1 MRTRVLTI
9 ASVCLVVLALVG
21 AGCGGSSSS
30 SSSTTTSSSL
40 DADSSGQHTFETDHF
55 AKGAIAGEI
64 STADCT
70 LSGGTSSTCATFTI
84 SGTPSTYSAGP
95 FCPDTITTPADE
107 AGIWFDGNGT
117 YDLTGSFIENLST
130 FYNDDEWHMY
140 DDLGNVNVTDTQEA
154 FLGAARPDVDPQYQ
168 NYCVEGRVEWLT
180 NGQPITKTVVI
191 PTKPVLAKSSSTANG
206 QDWGITLDGIVIAKS
221 APVSAIL
228 GAHTIASFDDCG
240 GHFNNVEGYHM
251 HGVTGCGTLDDD
263 HITGE
268 TAMFGYAMDGFPI
281 HLPLT
286 GDDLQAANLDEC
298 GGHST
303 PELGYHYHAN
313 DSSKNSVLTC
323 LKGEL
328 ATTSTSQSGGPGNG
342 QGAPN
347 GGSGP
352 DLTATAAKLGITV
365 HQLEDALGQSPNGD
379 FATAANILGISAA
392 DLEAAMPQR
401 PNGANGT
408 PPVN

>member
-1 MRTRVLTI
+1 MKFRHL
-9 ASVCLVVLALVG
+9 AAVCLCTAVLVVLA
-21 AGCGGSSSS
+21 AACGGTSTS
-30 SSSTTTSSSL
+30 SSSTSST
-40 DADSSGQHTFETDHF
+40 SGQHGFEVAHF
-55 AKGAIAGEI
+55 ANGAISGDV

-70 LSGGTSSTCATFTI
+70 LSGGSASTCATFTI

-95 FCPDTITTPADE
+95 FCPDTVTTPADE
-107 AGIWFDGNGT
+107 AGIWFDGNGV
-117 YDLTGSFIENLST
+117 YDLTGSFIKNLST
-130 FYNDDEWHMY
+130 FYNDSEWLMY
-140 DDLGNVNVTDTQEA
+140 DEQGNVNVTDTQEA

-180 NGQPITKTVVI
+180 NGAPITKTVVI
-191 PTKPVLAKSSSTANG
+191 PTTPVLAKTSSAANG

-263 HITGE
+263 HIAGE

-286 GDDLQAANLDEC
+286 GDDLAAANLDEC

-313 DSSKNSVLTC
+313 DPSKNSVLTC

-328 ATTSTSQSGGPGNG
+328 ATTSDAQGGGPGNG
-342 QGAPN
+342 QGPP
-347 GGSGP
+347 GGGAP
-352 DLTATAAKLGITV
+352 DLTATAATLGVTV
-365 HQLEDALGQSPNGD
+365 HELEDALGQAPNGD
-379 FATAANILGISAA
+379 LNAAATILGVSAA
-392 DLEAAMPQR
+392 ELEAAMPQR
-401 PNGANGT
+401 PAGANGA
-408 PPVN
+408 PPTN

>member
-1 MRTRVLTI
+1 MKFRHL
-9 ASVCLVVLALVG
+9 AAVCLCTAVLAVL
-21 AGCGGSSSS
+21 AAACGGTSTS
-30 SSSTTTSSSL
+30 SSSTSST
-40 DADSSGQHTFETDHF
+40 SGQHGFEVAHF
-55 AKGAIAGEI
+55 ANGAISGDVT
-64 STADCT
+64 TADCT
-70 LSGGTSSTCATFTI
+70 LSGGSASTCATFTI

-95 FCPDTITTPADE
+95 FCPDTVTTPADE
-107 AGIWFDGNGT
+107 AGIWFDGNGV
-117 YDLTGSFIENLST
+117 YDLTGSFIKNLST
-130 FYNDDEWHMY
+130 FYNDSDWLMY
-140 DDLGNVNVTDTQEA
+140 DEQGNVNVTDTQEA

-180 NGQPITKTVVI
+180 NGAPITKTVVI
-191 PTKPVLAKSSSTANG
+191 PTTPVLAKTSSAANG

-263 HITGE
+263 HIAGE

-286 GDDLQAANLDEC
+286 GDDLAAANLDEC

-313 DSSKNSVLTC
+313 DPSKNSVLTC
-323 LKGEL
+323 LKAEL
-328 ATTSTSQSGGPGNG
+328 ASTSDAQGGGPGNG
-342 QGAPN
+342 QGPP
-347 GGSGP
+347 GGGAP
-352 DLTATAAKLGITV
+352 DLTATASTLGVTV
-365 HQLEDALGQSPNGD
+365 HELEDALGQAPNGD
-379 FATAANILGISAA
+379 LNAAATILGVSAA
-392 DLEAAMPQR
+392 ELEAAMPQR
-401 PNGANGT
+401 PAGANGA
-408 PPVN
+408 PPTN

>member
-1 MRTRVLTI
+1 MKFRHL
-9 ASVCLVVLALVG
+9 AAVCLCTAVLVVLA
-21 AGCGGSSSS
+21 AACGGTSTS
-30 SSSTTTSSSL
+30 SSSTSST
-40 DADSSGQHTFETDHF
+40 SGQHGFEVAHF
-55 AKGAIAGEI
+55 ANGAISGDV

-70 LSGGTSSTCATFTI
+70 LSGGSASTCATFTI

-95 FCPDTITTPADE
+95 FCPDTVTTPADE
-107 AGIWFDGNGT
+107 AGIWFDGNGV
-117 YDLTGSFIENLST
+117 YDLTGSFIKNLST
-130 FYNDDEWHMY
+130 FYNDSEWLMY
-140 DDLGNVNVTDTQEA
+140 DEQGNVNVTDTQEA

-180 NGQPITKTVVI
+180 NGAPITKTVVI
-191 PTKPVLAKSSSTANG
+191 PTTPVLAKTSSAANG

-263 HITGE
+263 HIAGE

-286 GDDLQAANLDEC
+286 GDDLAAANLDEC

-313 DSSKNSVLTC
+313 DPSKNSVLTC

-328 ATTSTSQSGGPGNG
+328 ATTSDAQGGGPGKG
-342 QGAPN
+342 QGPP
-347 GGSGP
+347 GGGAP
-352 DLTATAAKLGITV
+352 DLTATAATLGVTV
-365 HQLEDALGQSPNGD
+365 HELEDALGQAPNGD
-379 FATAANILGISAA
+379 LNAAATILGVSAA
-392 DLEAAMPQR
+392 ELEAAMPQR
-401 PNGANGT
+401 PAGANGA
-408 PPVN
+408 PPTN

>member
-1 MRTRVLTI
+1 MKFRHL
-9 ASVCLVVLALVG
+9 AAVCLCTAVLVVLG
-21 AGCGGSSSS
+21 AACGGTSTS
-30 SSSTTTSSSL
+30 SSSTSST
-40 DADSSGQHTFETDHF
+40 SGQHGFEVAHF
-55 AKGAIAGEI
+55 ANGAISGDV

-70 LSGGTSSTCATFTI
+70 LSGGSASTCATFTI

-95 FCPDTITTPADE
+95 FCPDTVTTPADE
-107 AGIWFDGNGT
+107 AGIWFDGNGV
-117 YDLTGSFIENLST
+117 YDLTGSFIKNLST
-130 FYNDDEWHMY
+130 FYNDSEWLMY
-140 DDLGNVNVTDTQEA
+140 DEQGNVNVTDTQEA

-180 NGQPITKTVVI
+180 NGAPITKTVVI
-191 PTKPVLAKSSSTANG
+191 PTTPVLAKTSSAANG

-263 HITGE
+263 HIAGE

-286 GDDLQAANLDEC
+286 GDDLAAANLDEC

-313 DSSKNSVLTC
+313 DPSKNSVLTC

-328 ATTSTSQSGGPGNG
+328 ATTSDAQGGGPGNG
-342 QGAPN
+342 QGPP
-347 GGSGP
+347 GGGAP
-352 DLTATAAKLGITV
+352 DLTATASTLGVTV
-365 HQLEDALGQSPNGD
+365 HELENALGQAPNGD
-379 FATAANILGISAA
+379 LNAAATILGVSAA
-392 DLEAAMPQR
+392 ELEAAMPQR
-401 PNGANGT
+401 PAGANGA
-408 PPVN
+408 PPTN

>member
-1 MRTRVLTI
+1 MKFRHL
-9 ASVCLVVLALVG
+9 AAVCLCTAVLVVLA
-21 AGCGGSSSS
+21 AACGGTSTS
-30 SSSTTTSSSL
+30 SSSTSST
-40 DADSSGQHTFETDHF
+40 SGQHGFEVAHF
-55 AKGAIAGEI
+55 ANGAISGDV

-70 LSGGTSSTCATFTI
+70 LSGGSASTCATFTI

-95 FCPDTITTPADE
+95 FCPDTVTTPADE
-107 AGIWFDGNGT
+107 AGIWFDGNGV
-117 YDLTGSFIENLST
+117 YDLTGSFIKNLST
-130 FYNDDEWHMY
+130 FYNDSEWLMY
-140 DDLGNVNVTDTQEA
+140 DEQGNVNVTDTQEA

-180 NGQPITKTVVI
+180 NGAPITKTVVI
-191 PTKPVLAKSSSTANG
+191 PTTPVLAKTSSAANG

-263 HITGE
+263 HIAGE

-286 GDDLQAANLDEC
+286 GDDLAAANLDEC

-313 DSSKNSVLTC
+313 DPSKNSVLTC

-328 ATTSTSQSGGPGNG
+328 ATTSDAQGGGPGNG
-342 QGAPN
+342 QGPP
-347 GGSGP
+347 GGGAP
-352 DLTATAAKLGITV
+352 DLTATAATLGVTV
-365 HQLEDALGQSPNGD
+365 HELENALGQAPNGD
-379 FATAANILGISAA
+379 LNAAATILGVSAA
-392 DLEAAMPQR
+392 ELEAAMPQR
-401 PNGANGT
+401 PAGANGA
-408 PPVN
+408 PPTN

>member
-1 MRTRVLTI
+1 MKLRQVALAVACI
-9 ASVCLVVLALVG
+9 AILA
-21 AGCGGSSSS
+21 AGCGSSSP
-30 SSSTTTSSSL
+30 SSSTTSTSVTT
-40 DADSSGQHTFETDHF
+40 ADGQHTFEIDHF
-55 AKGAIAGEI
+55 AEGAIAGDVA
-64 STADCT
+64 TADCT
-70 LSGGTSSTCATFTI
+70 LSGGSASTCATFTI
-84 SGTPSTYSAGP
+84 SGTPATYSAGP
-95 FCPDTITTPADE
+95 FCPETITTPADQ
-107 AGIWFDGNGT
+107 AGIWFDGKGT
-117 YDLTGSFIENLST
+117 YDLTGSFIKNLST
-130 FYNDDEWHMY
+130 FYNDSKWHMY
-140 DDLGNVNVTDTQEA
+140 DDLGKVNVTNTKEA
-154 FLGAARPDVDPQYQ
+154 FLGAARPDVDPAYQ
-168 NYCVEGRVEWLT
+168 NYCVEGRAEWVN
-180 NGQPITKTVVI
+180 NGSPITKTVVI
-191 PTKPVLAKSSSTANG
+191 PAKPILTSGSSLANG
-206 QDWGITLDGIVIAKS
+206 LDWGITLDGIVIAKS

-286 GDDLQAANLDEC
+286 GEDLSAANLDEC

-303 PELGYHYHAN
+303 PGLGYHYHAN
-313 DSSKNSVLTC
+313 DPSKNSVLTC

-328 ATTSTSQSGGPGNG
+328 ATTTDAQGGGPGNG

-347 GGSGP
+347 GGTP

-365 HQLEDALGQSPNGD
+365 HELEDALGQSPNGD
-379 FATAANILGISAA
+379 FTTAAKILGISAA

-401 PNGANGT
+401 PAGANGA
-408 PPVN
+408 PPVK